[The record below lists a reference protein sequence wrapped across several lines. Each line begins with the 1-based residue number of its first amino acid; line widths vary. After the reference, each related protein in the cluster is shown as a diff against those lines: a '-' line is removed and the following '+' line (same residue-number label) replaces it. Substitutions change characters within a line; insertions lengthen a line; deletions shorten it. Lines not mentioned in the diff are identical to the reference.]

1 MRRPKKKQAGKEI
14 TKAPRSK
21 VFQRRAK
28 SPPGGYLSPFHLL
41 VENAKDYAISMLD
54 PDGRVTSWNVG
65 AERLTGY
72 RADEIIGK
80 HFSCFYLADDIQRG
94 KPELVLKNAT
104 AEGRYEDQS
113 WRVRKDGSRF
123 FGNVIITALRN
134 KEGKLTGFAQI
145 THDLTE
151 VRFAQTA
158 RGVFESF
165 PDPILVIDRHG
176 RITQMNA
183 QLASIF
189 GYSREEL
196 KDKPVEVLIPQR
208 FRERHVKHVA
218 SYIADP
224 HTRPMGVGLELF
236 GRRKDKSEF
245 PVDIMLSSMDTDND
259 SMVIAVVRDITAPKQ
274 AAESIRKTN
283 DELLALVTELQRRDS
298 EMQSLISMD
307 DLLQSCTTQE
317 EAYKVV
323 ALVAG
328 ELFDGQTGCLAVLRA
343 WDQHLEIVA
352 RWGDDGPLGEP
363 IFSVDDCWALRR
375 GQLHEVAD
383 SQAGLLC
390 RHFVD
395 QPATGYLCVP
405 LTVQGEML
413 GVFCLV
419 GAPAKRSSHQVSQ
432 LQLAVTV
439 SEAVKLSLSNLKLRE
454 KLRAEAIHD
463 PLTGLFNRR
472 YLEETLARELHRA
485 RRRNSPLCVA
495 MLDLDNFKRFN
506 DTFGHDAGDSLLREL
521 GRLVCGKVRKSD
533 IPCRY
538 GGEEFV
544 LVLPDSSLADAEHRV
559 EQIRVLIKELQIPH
573 GDQLLGALTVS
584 AGVAQADEHSANP
597 SELLRA
603 ADQALYAAKNAG
615 RDRVIVYQAE
625 ESVRNG

>member
-1 MRRPKKKQAGKEI
+1 MKPPKKEQASNGVIK
-14 TKAPRSK
+14 R
-21 VFQRRAK
+21 RRA
-28 SPPGGYLSPFHLL
+28 GT
-41 VENAKDYAISMLD
+41 
-54 PDGRVTSWNVG
+54 R
-65 AERLTGY
+65 
-72 RADEIIGK
+72 
-80 HFSCFYLADDIQRG
+80 
-94 KPELVLKNAT
+94 
-104 AEGRYEDQS
+104 
-113 WRVRKDGSRF
+113 
-123 FGNVIITALRN
+123 
-134 KEGKLTGFAQI
+134 
-145 THDLTE
+145 DLTQ
-151 VRFAQTA
+151 VRFAKIA
-158 RGVFESF
+158 RRLFESF
-165 PDPILVIDRHG
+165 PDAIVVIDRTG
-176 RITQMNA
+176 NIVQMND
-183 QLASIF
+183 QVESIF
-189 GYSREEL
+189 GYRRGEL
-196 KDKPVEVLIPQR
+196 LDSPMNVLIPEW
-208 FRERHVKHVA
+208 FGERHVKAVA
-218 SYIADP
+218 ERVADP
-224 HTRPMGVGLELF
+224 HPHPMRVELELL
-236 GRRKDKSEF
+236 GKRKDQSEF
-245 PVDIMLSSMDTDND
+245 PVEIMLGPMPAEND
-259 SMVIAVVRDITAPKQ
+259 GMVIAVVRDITEPKQ
-274 AAESIRKTN
+274 AAESVRKTN
-283 DELLALVTELQRRDS
+283 EELMALVTELQRRDS

-323 ALVAG
+323 ALAAA

-343 WDQHLEIVA
+343 WDQYLEIVA

-363 IFSVDDCWALRR
+363 IFSVEDCWALRR
-375 GQLHEVAD
+375 GQLHEVTD

-390 RHFVD
+390 RHFAD
-395 QPATGYLCVP
+395 QPATSYLCVP
-405 LTVQGEML
+405 LTVQGETL

-419 GAPAKRSSHQVSQ
+419 GAPAKRGKHQVSQ

-559 EQIRVLIKELQIPH
+559 EQLRVLIKELQIPH

-597 SELLRA
+597 NELLRA
-603 ADQALYAAKNAG
+603 ADQALYAAKDAG
-615 RDRVIVYQAE
+615 RDCVVVYQAK

>member
-1 MRRPKKKQAGKEI
+1 LGECEELFR
-14 TKAPRSK
+14 
-21 VFQRRAK
+21 
-28 SPPGGYLSPFHLL
+28 LL
-41 VENAKDYAISMLD
+41 AESANDYAIFMLD
-54 PDGRVTSWNVG
+54 PDGCVVSWNVG

-80 HFSCFYLADDIQRG
+80 HFSCFYSADDIRRG
-94 KPELVLKNAT
+94 MPELVLTTAT
-104 AEGRYEDQS
+104 TEGRNEDQS
-113 WRVRKDGSRF
+113 WRVRKDGSCF
-123 FGNVIITALRN
+123 FANVIITALRDKKGN
-134 KEGKLTGFAQI
+134 LTGFSKI
-145 THDLTE
+145 TRDLTE
-151 VRFAQTA
+151 VRFAEIA
-158 RGVFESF
+158 RGLFESF
-165 PDPILVIDRHG
+165 PDAIIVIDRHG

-183 QLASIF
+183 QVECIF

-196 KDKPVEVLIPQR
+196 QDKPVDILIPER
-208 FRERHVKHVA
+208 FQERHVKHIGGYV
-218 SYIADP
+218 ADP
-224 HTRPMGVGLELF
+224 RTRPMGRGLELL
-236 GRRKDKSEF
+236 GRRKNRSEF
-245 PVDIMLSSMDTDND
+245 PVDIMLSPIDRDGVN
-259 SMVIAVVRDITAPKQ
+259 MVIAVVRDITEPKQ
-274 AAESIRKTN
+274 AAESARKTN
-283 DELLALVTELQRRDS
+283 DELMALVTELQRRDS
-298 EMQSLISMD
+298 EMQALISMD

-323 ALVAG
+323 ALAAG
-328 ELFDGQTGCLAVLRA
+328 ELFDGLAGCLAVLRA
-343 WDQHLEIVA
+343 WDPYLEIVA
-352 RWGDDGPLGEP
+352 RWGDGPLGEP
-363 IFSVDDCWALRR
+363 IFSVEDCWALRR
-375 GQLHEVAD
+375 GQLHEVTD
-383 SQAGLLC
+383 PQAGLLC
-390 RHFVD
+390 RHFVH
-395 QPATGYLCVP
+395 QPKTSYLCVP

-419 GAPAKRSSHQVSQ
+419 GTPAKRGKHQVSQ

-495 MLDLDNFKRFN
+495 MLDLDDFKRFN

-521 GRLVCGKVRKSD
+521 GRLVRANVRKSD

-544 LVLPDSSLADAEHRV
+544 LVLPDSELADAEQRV

-573 GDQLLGALTVS
+573 GEQLLRALTVS
-584 AGVAQADEHSANP
+584 AGVAQADKHSSDPN
-597 SELLRA
+597 ELLRA

-615 RDRVIVYQAE
+615 RNRVVVYQAK